1 MSYLVLARKWRP
13 QTFDEVVGQE
23 HVTRTLRN
31 ALSSG
36 RVAHAF
42 LFTGPRG
49 VGKTTTARLLAKA
62 LNCARGPTPDPCNAC
77 SNCLEITA
85 GSAID
90 VLEIDGASHT
100 GVDHIRD
107 LTEGVQ
113 YRPAKSRFRV
123 VIIDEVHMLSNA
135 AFNALLKTL
144 EEPPAHVKFI
154 FATTESH
161 KILQTILSRCQRYD
175 FKRIPLRELMQRLR
189 LLAEREGLTA
199 DEAGLAL
206 VAREADGSLRDA
218 ESLVEQVVA
227 WSGGTVNEE
236 TVREALGV
244 ADRQAL
250 FRVIDAVLAHDP
262 AQALRLAAELSQYGY
277 DPRRLCRDL
286 LEHFRHL
293 AIAKI
298 SDDPALLVDLP
309 DHEVAAVRQQAATR
323 STEDLQRLFTLML
336 HAEEEVS
343 KTAYSQLVI
352 DMTLVKLASQ
362 PAVVPIAEA
371 LAQLE
376 VLSRRLAGG
385 NPQEPLPKGTRTVQ
399 PLPSSPPPIPS
410 GRKEEPSGLRPAAPS
425 VVREDTP
432 AMRPPV
438 PPGVEADQ
446 HNAWEGFL
454 AAVQKEKISLF
465 FALRT
470 GRLLDLTSTALQISV
485 DKDPYLKDLTRKES
499 RSILQDIARRFFGR
513 DLTVEVTK
521 GGTPPASAAPPT
533 PAIVQPQERQ
543 ADSDPLVKTVLDI
556 LGGEVQTPPRSYRSP
571 G

>member
-62 LNCARGPTPDPCNAC
+62 LNCERGPTPDPCNAC

-227 WSGGTVNEE
+227 WSGGTVNEQ

-250 FRVIDAVLAHDP
+250 FRVVEAVLAHDP

-336 HAEEEVS
+336 HAEEEVG

-399 PLPSSPPPIPS
+399 PLPSSPPPVPS

-432 AMRPPV
+432 AMRPPAS
-438 PPGVEADQ
+438 PGADADQ

-499 RSILQDIARRFFGR
+499 RSILEDIARRFFGR
-513 DLTVEVTK
+513 DLTIEVTK
-521 GGTPPASAAPPT
+521 GGTPPASASPPT
-533 PAIVQPQERQ
+533 PATVQPQERR

-556 LGGEVQTPPRSYRSP
+556 LGGEVQTPSRSYRSP